1 MVTPRPRCLAGA
13 EPESGEC
20 RRAGSRGSLT
30 TSVRPTRRESAQ
42 KKGRPDHTRSI
53 WCRKKNAA
61 AVCGVCSGSG
71 LWPDP
76 ETLENE
82 TALCWEEDLDA
93 SVLRL
98 AHTWRRRHAQIVE
111 AVTDNGH
118 VAARDTQSGKTAR
131 HGIRPP
137 LGEPLVVAE

>member
-1 MVTPRPRCLAGA
+1 LPGPN
-13 EPESGEC
+13 PN
-20 RRAGSRGSLT
+20 
-30 TSVRPTRRESAQ
+30 RESVDAPTLEFIDNLGSTSQ
-42 KKGRPDHTRSI
+42 ARKRTEEVGRPMLEQFGVA
-53 WCRKKNAA
+53 KKTPQQSAA
-61 AVCGVCSGSG
+61 FARDPAP
-71 LWPDP
+71 WPDP

-111 AVTDNGH
+111 AVTGNGH

-131 HGIRPP
+131 HSIRPP